1 MIQRNSTFIIDELK
15 SNNYTIDTVYDIGAN
30 KGEWTKEW
38 KKNLP
43 QANFYLFEA
52 NPSIKLKGN
61 FFNSVLSDQDDKDVK
76 FYLPNMSDSYPT
88 GASYYKEASVYYSQD
103 RYIDVKTKKL
113 DTLIN
118 DNSLPLPDFI
128 KLDTQGSE
136 PDILK
141 GSTEALKECKV
152 ITCEMPIMPYNENA
166 PEFSECIKILKD
178 SEFIP
183 SGCDKIDAKTK
194 GIFNQIDIVF
204 VKRNILEKIHNFSSF
219 YKGY

>member
-1 MIQRNSTFIIDELK
+1 MIQRNSTFIIDELR
-15 SNNYTIDTVYDIGAN
+15 SNDYEIATVYDIGAN
-30 KGEWTKEW
+30 KGEWSKEW
-38 KKNLP
+38 KNKLP
-43 QANFYLFEA
+43 EANFYMFEA
-52 NPSIKLKGN
+52 NPSIKLRGN
-61 FFNSVLSDQDDKDVK
+61 FFNCALSDEDGKDVK
-76 FYLPNMSDSYPT
+76 FYLPNISNSYPT

-103 RYIDVKTKKL
+103 KHINVKTKKL

-118 DNSLPLPDFI
+118 DNSLPSPDFM

-141 GSTEALKECKV
+141 GATEALKKCKV

-166 PEFSECIKILKD
+166 PEFSEYIKILKD
-178 SEFIP
+178 NGFIP